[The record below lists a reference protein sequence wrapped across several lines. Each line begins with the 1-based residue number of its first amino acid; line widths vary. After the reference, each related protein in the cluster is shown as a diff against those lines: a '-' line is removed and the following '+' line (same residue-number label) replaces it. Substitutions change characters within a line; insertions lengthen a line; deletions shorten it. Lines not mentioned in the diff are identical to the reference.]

1 MNRQKLIT
9 ALEEPEEK
17 PRTIVHM
24 DLDTF
29 FVSCER
35 LIDHRLN
42 NLPII
47 IGGTG
52 DRGVVAS
59 CSYEARLSGV
69 HSAMPIKMAKERC
82 PEAIIL
88 KGNSDNY
95 TRFSKAVTD
104 IIREAVPVYEKASID
119 EFYLDISGMD
129 HYHGCIQ
136 YTSELRDKIIRETGL
151 PISFGLSSNK
161 TVSKIATG
169 EAKPNNKK
177 HIDNG
182 FEKLFLSP
190 LSVQKIPMVGLQTY
204 QMLCQLGAKRI
215 ATIQEMP
222 IELMAGV
229 LGKSGISI
237 WKKAQGIDNSPV
249 VQYDENK
256 SISTER
262 TFDKDTTD
270 AEKLKSIVGAMAE
283 SLAFQLRIKKK
294 VSACVTVKIRYADF
308 QTQTLQRKIPYTAAD
323 HEIIE
328 TVTELF
334 TRLFNRRLLVRLVGI
349 RLSDLVN
356 GNHQLR
362 LFDENDR
369 LFSLY
374 NAMDNIRTRYGDQ
387 AVIRA
392 SGMQILNGRNYK
404 SYKKENTAL
413 KAPGYI
419 V

>member
-1 MNRQKLIT
+1 MNRQEWIIT
-9 ALEEPEEK
+9 TQEPEEK
-17 PRTIVHM
+17 PRTVVHM

-88 KGNSDNY
+88 KGNADNY

-104 IIREAVPVYEKASID
+104 IIREAAPVYEKSSID
-119 EFYLDISGMD
+119 EFYLDLSGMD
-129 HYHGCIQ
+129 HYHGCLH

-177 HIDNG
+177 HIDKG
-182 FEKLFLSP
+182 FEKQFLSP

-222 IELMAGV
+222 LELMASV
-229 LGKSGISI
+229 LGKSGIAI
-237 WKKAQGIDNSPV
+237 WKKAQGIDHSPV
-249 VQYDENK
+249 VQHDENK

-270 AEKLKSIVGAMAE
+270 AEKLRSIVRAMAE
-283 SLAFQLRIKKK
+283 SLAYQLRIKKK

-308 QTQTLQRKIPYTAAD
+308 QTQTLQRKISYTAAD

-328 TVTELF
+328 TVSELF
-334 TRLFNRRLLVRLVGI
+334 NRLFNRRLLVRLVGI

-374 NAMDNIRTRYGDQ
+374 NAMDNIRTRYGEQ

-392 SGMQILNGRNYK
+392 SGMQILNGKSYK
-404 SYKKENTAL
+404 SYKKESAVL
-413 KAPGYI
+413 KPPGYTS
-419 V
+419 